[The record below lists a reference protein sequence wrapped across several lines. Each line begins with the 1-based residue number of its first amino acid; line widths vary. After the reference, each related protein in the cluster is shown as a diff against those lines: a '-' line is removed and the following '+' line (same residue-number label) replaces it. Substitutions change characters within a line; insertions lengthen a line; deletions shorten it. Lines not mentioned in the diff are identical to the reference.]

1 MLDKVRKFKAALF
14 NLQVESVDCNFYNS
28 QKLNILQ
35 GGFSALFYGEI
46 MTQDATVIAQM
57 RQLIQLLAKHN
68 HAYYVMDQPS
78 IEDSEYDQ
86 LFHQLKALEQQYPDL
101 IQSDSPTDK
110 VGGQALSKFVTV
122 THAVPMLSL
131 GNVFNQEDLLAFA
144 RRIEERLPN
153 QKIEYDV
160 ELKFDGLAISLW
172 YEHGVLTRGVTR
184 GDGETGEDITQ
195 NVRTIRNLPKLL
207 SPVNGIIP
215 DLLEVR
221 GEVLMPKSGFEK
233 LNAANAAKGEKTFAN
248 PRNAAAG
255 SLRQLDPNIAASRPL
270 AFYAYGI
277 AQCVPHHGQTTMSAS
292 LEWLHQFGF
301 AVGERHF
308 ICDSIQD
315 VQKVYEQIIDER
327 ASLSV
332 EIDGMVIKVNDL
344 KQQQQLGFLSRE
356 PRWATAYKF
365 PAVAALTTVENIN
378 WQVGRTGTLTPV
390 ARLNPVAVGGVT
402 VSNVTLHNIGEIHR
416 LDVRIGDTVSV
427 YRSGDVIPKVEK
439 VWPEFRPVDA
449 IEVHLPEQCPV
460 CDSPVVMPEGEA
472 LARCSG
478 GLYCAAQRIE
488 AIRHF
493 VSRKAM
499 DIEGLGDRWAESLLH
514 LNLLNDV
521 SDIYHL
527 HEHRE
532 QLLQIEKMG
541 EKSVQN
547 LLDAIENSKKTTLA
561 AFIYALG
568 IRGVGE
574 TTARMLANTFQTLD
588 ALRQADLEALKKT
601 PDVGDITAEWILDFF
616 QAPHNLEVLDRLL
629 AAGIHWDAPIA
640 PTRQPLNGESWVV
653 TGTLSSMGRDDATQL
668 LQALGARVSGSV
680 SSKTKCVVAG
690 EKAGSKLD
698 KAEKLGIPVINE
710 QQFIGLMQDY
720 GQLEA

>member
-390 ARLNPVAVGGVT
+390 ARLNPVAVGGVI

-449 IEVHLPEQCPV
+449 VEVHLPEQCPV

-532 QLLQIEKMG
+532 TLLGIEKMG
-541 EKSVQN
+541 AKSVQN